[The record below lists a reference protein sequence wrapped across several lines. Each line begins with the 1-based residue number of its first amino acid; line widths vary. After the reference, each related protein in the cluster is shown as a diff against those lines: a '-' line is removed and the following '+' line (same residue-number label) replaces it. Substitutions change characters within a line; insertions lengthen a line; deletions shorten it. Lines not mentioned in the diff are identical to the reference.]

1 LLLCVTAVDKSLSSS
16 LSDARDALI
25 NAVVD
30 MLTAYRTVQGVGQST
45 SQLPCPYQL
54 RHVAL
59 YVLAMLKSVRLRDLY
74 LLFVERALQE

>member
-1 LLLCVTAVDKSLSSS
+1 
-16 LSDARDALI
+16 LSDAREALI

-30 MLTAYRTVQGVGQST
+30 MLTAYRTVQSIAQSS

-59 YVLAMLKSVRLRDLY
+59 YVLAMLKSVSLY
-74 LLFVERALQE
+74 FVVELFARTAGVNWLNI

>member
-1 LLLCVTAVDKSLSSS
+1 MDKSLSSS

-30 MLTAYRTVQGVGQST
+30 MLTAYRTVQNVGQSS

-59 YVLAMLKSVRLRDLY
+59 HVLAMLKSVGTHHTFTLLSKFLR
-74 LLFVERALQE
+74 VV